1 MIDKVRLQFDFSQ
14 EAVDKL
20 DELKDRLGASSRA
33 EVIRRALA
41 LMDRVS
47 TSSQAGAEITIKSP
61 KGEKQHL
68 VLV

>member
-1 MIDKVRLQFDFSQ
+1 MSEKVRLQFDFNQ
-14 EAVDKL
+14 EAVEKL
-20 DELKDRLGASSRA
+20 DELKERLGASSRA

-47 TSSQAGAEITIKSP
+47 TSSRAGAEITIKGP
-61 KGEKQHL
+61 KGDQQHL

>member
-1 MIDKVRLQFDFSQ
+1 MIDKVRLQFDFSK
-14 EAVDKL
+14 EAVEKL

-47 TSSQAGAEITIKSP
+47 SSSQAGAEITIQNP

>member
-1 MIDKVRLQFDFSQ
+1 MSEKIRLQFDFNQ
-14 EAVDKL
+14 EAVEKL
-20 DELKDRLGASSRA
+20 DELKERLGASSRA

-47 TSSQAGAEITIKSP
+47 TSSQAGAEITIKGP
-61 KGEKQHL
+61 KGDQQHL